1 MSVKPLGKREE
12 AKNRNKDRII
22 AAARQLM
29 QAPGGTLS
37 MRELA
42 DMAGVS
48 VATPYNLF
56 GSKQEVIVAVL
67 DDDVQALQQSVSDV
81 GGDPIDGFFGVIDVS
96 VGMLASAPAFYRTGA
111 RAVQTDM
118 MDGDLQRHLREP
130 RHTVLRQLVQRA
142 VQQGFI
148 SHKISVD
155 IFAVQLGQTLMIW
168 VQSWANDH
176 VTLDQLSDYLT
187 YAFALSLAGVVAD
200 EHKQRVLDK
209 AWAVQDRLQDD
220 WPVAGQ
226 LPISVAG

>member
-155 IFAVQLGQTLMIW
+155 IFAVQLGQTLNILTYSPRYSPGPQRTGGPGCFRIDQSPW
-168 VQSWANDH
+168 VPAWPDGLARSLKAPPVTRYTVQSSMGSPPSPW
-176 VTLDQLSDYLT
+176 
-187 YAFALSLAGVVAD
+187 
-200 EHKQRVLDK
+200 
-209 AWAVQDRLQDD
+209 
-220 WPVAGQ
+220 
-226 LPISVAG
+226 

>member
-1 MSVKPLGKREE
+1 M
-12 AKNRNKDRII
+12 
-22 AAARQLM
+22 
-29 QAPGGTLS
+29 
-37 MRELA
+37 
-42 DMAGVS
+42 
-48 VATPYNLF
+48 
-56 GSKQEVIVAVL
+56 
-67 DDDVQALQQSVSDV
+67 
-81 GGDPIDGFFGVIDVS
+81 
-96 VGMLASAPAFYRTGA
+96 
-111 RAVQTDM
+111 
-118 MDGDLQRHLREP
+118 
-130 RHTVLRQLVQRA
+130 
-142 VQQGFI
+142 QQGFI